1 MSMLM
6 FYVVIFSPAQPLR
19 VGGDVTK
26 CLLKAGKKVKGV
38 GSQGELGT
46 VLLWHLN
53 SKALDN
59 HPKPGHCPPS
69 TLLVL
74 QASR

>member
-26 CLLKAGKKVKGV
+26 CLLKAGKKVKRGREPGRTGYCAPV
-38 GSQGELGT
+38 AFEQQSFGQPPKARSLSSQYLAGS
-46 VLLWHLN
+46 
-53 SKALDN
+53 
-59 HPKPGHCPPS
+59 PS
-69 TLLVL
+69 I
-74 QASR
+74 